1 MLGFQNPLIE
11 QSLIDRVLADRP
23 TRGEGIHGLSHWL
36 RVERNGLYLAKRE
49 RADSAII
56 SLFALFHDS
65 RRINDATDPEHG
77 ARGARLAE
85 ELFAEGLLPLRKPH
99 RHPSHRRHYRRLL
112 LGCRPLGLT
121 PRWRQ
126 PRLPLPKHQHR
137 QTDRKHGKSRRFGL
151 RRSAVDRKRVEAGQL
166 FPRNTINLADTW

>member
-65 RRINDATDPEHG
+65 HRINDATDPEHG

-85 ELFAEGLLPLRKPH
+85 ELFAEGLLPLDTAQLEILLFACENH
-99 RHPSHRRHYRRLL
+99 TDILHTGDTTVACCWDADRLDL
-112 LGCRPLGLT
+112 PRVGVSPDSRFLNTSTAKQIANTGNLGVL
-121 PRWRQ
+121 
-126 PRLPLPKHQHR
+126 
-137 QTDRKHGKSRRFGL
+137 
-151 RRSAVDRKRVEAGQL
+151 V
-166 FPRNTINLADTW
+166 

>member
-85 ELFAEGLLPLRKPH
+85 ELFAEGLLPLDTAQLEILLFACENH
-99 RHPSHRRHYRRLL
+99 TDILHTGDTTVACCWDADRLDL
-112 LGCRPLGLT
+112 PRVGVSPDSRFLNTSTAKQIANTGNLGVL
-121 PRWRQ
+121 
-126 PRLPLPKHQHR
+126 
-137 QTDRKHGKSRRFGL
+137 
-151 RRSAVDRKRVEAGQL
+151 V
-166 FPRNTINLADTW
+166 